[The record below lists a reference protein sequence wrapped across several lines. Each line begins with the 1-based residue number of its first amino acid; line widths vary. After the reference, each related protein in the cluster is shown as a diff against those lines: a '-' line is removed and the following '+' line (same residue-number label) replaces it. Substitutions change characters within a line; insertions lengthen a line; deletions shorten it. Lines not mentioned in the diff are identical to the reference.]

1 LISRLPIGLAEFM
14 RDHVSTYEELDA
26 LLFLARAPTRA
37 WSCVEI
43 AESLN
48 VTVDSI
54 GTALDDLLAVGNLV
68 QTDQQSGRKTFR
80 YAPGNDF
87 IRDQVACLQRAY
99 AEERMAVVQ
108 ARRPGAW
115 LTLFASKGRRNN
127 GTSRLRD
134 RGAHQHF
141 LCLPVD
147 QELPQAANGAAFV
160 VQLVLRWPGGE

>member
-1 LISRLPIGLAEFM
+1 LISSLPLGLVEFM
-14 RDHVSTYEELDA
+14 RDHVSTYEELDT

-37 WSCVEI
+37 WSCAEI

-54 GTALDDLLAVGNLV
+54 GTALDALLAVSNLV
-68 QTDQQSGRKTFR
+68 QTDQQSGRKTFQ

-108 ARRPGAW
+108 AMTANAMQRVRSSAARRLADA
-115 LTLFASKGRRNN
+115 FRFERSKK
-127 GTSRLRD
+127 
-134 RGAHQHF
+134 
-141 LCLPVD
+141 
-147 QELPQAANGAAFV
+147 
-160 VQLVLRWPGGE
+160 

>member
-1 LISRLPIGLAEFM
+1 
-14 RDHVSTYEELDA
+14 
-26 LLFLARAPTRA
+26 
-37 WSCVEI
+37 VEI

-108 ARRPGAW
+108 VMTANAMERVRSSAARRLADA
-115 LTLFASKGRRNN
+115 FRFERSKK
-127 GTSRLRD
+127 
-134 RGAHQHF
+134 
-141 LCLPVD
+141 
-147 QELPQAANGAAFV
+147 
-160 VQLVLRWPGGE
+160 